1 MVSIKIYKNQDS
13 YTGFECIGHAG
24 YAESGNDIVC
34 AAISI
39 LVINTINSI
48 EEFTSS
54 KMDVSTDE
62 EKGIIKIKF
71 LKKPEKDAELLLNS
85 MVLGIESTKKQ
96 YSDYIK
102 IVYKEG

>member
-1 MVSIKIYKNQDS
+1 
-13 YTGFECIGHAG
+13 
-24 YAESGNDIVC
+24 
-34 AAISI
+34 
-39 LVINTINSI
+39 
-48 EEFTSS
+48 
-54 KMDVSTDE
+54 MDVSTDE